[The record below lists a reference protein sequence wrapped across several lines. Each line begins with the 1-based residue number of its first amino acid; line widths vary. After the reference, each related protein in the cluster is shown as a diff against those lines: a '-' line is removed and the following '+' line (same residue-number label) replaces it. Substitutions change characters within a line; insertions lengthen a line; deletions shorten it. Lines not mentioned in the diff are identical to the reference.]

1 MGLAAE
7 RAMSIIHSWTK
18 IGRIN
23 MTGII
28 GDPGSRSGIIGAEK
42 IHGFGGYDAT
52 QAISADAFTEFTGG
66 TQAFSTH
73 YNTATFTGG
82 RFTANKEGYYQI
94 NASFECPGQD
104 DGDTFQLDI
113 RRNGSGAMSGYL
125 ARHVQYSPK
134 SNAGL
139 GNAIST
145 IIPLDG
151 DDDYVSCWCY
161 IEDAAT
167 VACYQFNALYIGN

>member
-1 MGLAAE
+1 
-7 RAMSIIHSWTK
+7 
-18 IGRIN
+18 

-28 GDPGSRSGIIGAEK
+28 GDPGSRSGIIGEDA

-52 QAISADAFTEFTGG
+52 QAISAGSFTEFTGG
-66 TQAFSTH
+66 TKAFSTH
-73 YNTATFTGG
+73 FNSATFSGG
-82 RFTANKEGYYQI
+82 RFTANKEGYYQC
-94 NASFECPGQD
+94 NASFECPLQD

-113 RRNGSGAMSGYL
+113 RRNGDGAMSAYMV
-125 ARHVQYSPK
+125 RQVQYSPK
-134 SNAGL
+134 TNANL

-151 DDDYVSCWCY
+151 VDDYISCFCY

-167 VACYQFNALYIGN
+167 VSCYQFNAIYLGN